1 MKGPESLMNTLF
13 QSRIS
18 FWAFL
23 CTGNKNKQTKYL
35 VILFVLIDNIF
46 NVVAFAFTE
55 LFGKQGRR
63 KHLKLFRVLRKT
75 SDLRER
81 KQMKVLEIISPVLVM
96 IILGI
101 LCRKWKLLN
110 KNGIDNMKALVTNIM
125 LPVAIFHALAT
136 SDYGAETAKLVGI
149 MFIMLVVSFGIGFL
163 MKPLMTENYRKY
175 LPFMVS
181 VYEGGSMAYP
191 LYTSLCGQDNLSQI
205 AVLDIAGL
213 LFGFSIYMGML
224 GQTENGEKI
233 NVKNLAVSAVK
244 TPAFIASVL
253 GIIAGL
259 TGVIKL
265 LLASPAGGIYTSVE
279 SILTTALTAII
290 LIVVGFSMELT
301 PELFRPCVRT
311 IVMRIVLQAVMIVC
325 VLLAVHSFIGSN
337 KLLDLAVITYM
348 SAPATFSMQTF
359 LKREDGSAYVSTT
372 NSLYC
377 IVSVVVYMIL
387 AFFTY

>member
-1 MKGPESLMNTLF
+1 MKGPASLMNTLF

-125 LPVAIFHALAT
+125 LPVAIFHALST

-301 PELFRPCVRT
+301 PELFGPCVRT

>member
-1 MKGPESLMNTLF
+1 MNTLF

-35 VILFVLIDNIF
+35 VILFILIDNIF

-110 KNGIDNMKALVTNIM
+110 KNGIDSMKALVTNIM

-149 MFIMLVVSFGIGFL
+149 MFIMLVVSLGIGFL

-213 LFGFSIYMGML
+213 LFGFSINMGML

-233 NVKNLAVSAVK
+233 NVKNLVVSAVK

-301 PELFRPCVRT
+301 PELFGPCVRT

>member
-110 KNGIDNMKALVTNIM
+110 KNGIDSMKALVTNIM

-233 NVKNLAVSAVK
+233 NVNNLAVSAVK

-259 TGVIKL
+259 TGVLKL

-301 PELFRPCVRT
+301 PELFGPCVRT

>member
-1 MKGPESLMNTLF
+1 MNTLF

-110 KNGIDNMKALVTNIM
+110 KNGIDSMKALVTNIM

-191 LYTSLCGQDNLSQI
+191 LYTSLCGQDNMSQI

-213 LFGFSIYMGML
+213 FFGFSIYMGML

-301 PELFRPCVRT
+301 PELFEPCVRT